1 MPLTKVF
8 PNGIRTA
15 ADKSS
20 FLAVCVC
27 EGDECSCNHD
37 GQPIP
42 AISATNKETEPM
54 SFINRMSAAERTK
67 LADTISAANEHMT
80 VDERRD
86 LVDKLTVA
94 LAGDLKAK
102 SAADKKHDMLSRIH
116 ACEQDVTHGGKAELV
131 NANNMLRN
139 AGIDETCQELGIQE
153 RGGSRS
159 HFCRGHPEVRIH
171 IRLAVKRVLDR
182 RLGWGR

>member
-1 MPLTKVF
+1 
-8 PNGIRTA
+8 
-15 ADKSS
+15 
-20 FLAVCVC
+20 
-27 EGDECSCNHD
+27 
-37 GQPIP
+37 
-42 AISATNKETEPM
+42 M

-102 SAADKKHDMLSRIH
+102 SAADKKHDVLSRIH

-139 AGIDETCQELGIQE
+139 AGIDETCQSLAFK
-153 RGGSRS
+153 SVV
-159 HFCRGHPEVRIH
+159 EVDRIFAAATRKFESTS
-171 IRLAVKRVLDR
+171 RLAVKRVLDR
-182 RLGWGR
+182 RLGWGRCAFMCARQ